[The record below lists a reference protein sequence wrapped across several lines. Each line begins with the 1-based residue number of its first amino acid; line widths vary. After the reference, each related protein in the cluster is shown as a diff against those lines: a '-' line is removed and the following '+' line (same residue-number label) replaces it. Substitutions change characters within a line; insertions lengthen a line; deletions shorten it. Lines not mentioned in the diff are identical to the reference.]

1 MSVTPANV
9 NDGKAG
15 CEVVPDD
22 PGQVYADSAYRG
34 TRFRNAVEEK
44 GGTARVV
51 VTGVW
56 ARSDD
61 DAKAKLK
68 AINDPIHAVR
78 GRIEKIFGTWK
89 RSYGARTMVHRGIRK
104 ATLQIMLTAIAYD
117 LKRTFNLRTAFEA

>member
-1 MSVTPANV
+1 MVT
-9 NDGKAG
+9 
-15 CEVVPDD
+15 DD

-34 TRFRNAVEEK
+34 TRFLNAAREK

-56 ARSDD
+56 VRSDD
-61 DAKAKLK
+61 DARAKLK

-78 GRIEKIFGTWK
+78 RRIKKIFGTWQ

-104 ATLQIMLTAIAYD
+104 ATLQIMLTAR
-117 LKRTFNLRTAFEA
+117 L